1 MYIASY
7 KTLDRL
13 TILIYANDRSQV
25 DLSRKMHILYDKIK
39 CTFDC
44 IMHIFIYYMQLSVDF
59 ATLMKLDNINH
70 PRLEMLEVPYI
81 LVIMQKILFLQNFLN
96 FLAFDAQKK
105 SFMAIQTLTQIYS
118 THMSTSERDRN
129 FHVLQRMLDLQNIV
143 LSVVLLAVK
152 VNNKVI

>member
-1 MYIASY
+1 
-7 KTLDRL
+7 
-13 TILIYANDRSQV
+13 
-25 DLSRKMHILYDKIK
+25 
-39 CTFDC
+39 
-44 IMHIFIYYMQLSVDF
+44 
-59 ATLMKLDNINH
+59 
-70 PRLEMLEVPYI
+70 MLEVPYI